1 MQRDNYSLLIEK
13 LDGFIRK
20 FYINQLLR
28 GALYTVGVVLGLFIL
43 LNVAEYYFYFS
54 TGVRTT
60 LLWGFLGLSAFT
72 VWRWVALPLL
82 HYFHL
87 GKVISHEQAA
97 TIIGEHFTNVKDK
110 LLNILQLK
118 QQSNNAIYA
127 DLINASIN
135 QKSEEIKIVPFQAAI
150 DLGSNRKYLRY
161 ALPPVMLLLFLLLG
175 APNVLREGT
184 MRLWN
189 ASTAFEKPAPFQF
202 LIHPDSLRAVQFSDF
217 VLNVKVAGDALPNEM
232 FITLGNVQYRLEK
245 KAPNWFAYRFANVQ
259 QDTEFKLFASGV
271 ESRDYTLNV
280 LRKPNIL
287 SFSTKLNFPAYIG
300 RATEEFSNVGDL
312 VVPQGTDISWVFN
325 AQNTDQL
332 NLRFGTQSTEEAKRF
347 DDELFQFRRRALK
360 DETYKLFLSNAILKG
375 ADSVAYTITVVPDL
389 HPQISVEEFRDSSNL
404 RQVFFAGE
412 ASDDYGISNLTF
424 NYQIKKAKGGQMPL
438 NALKIKQSEKSK
450 QAQFDYAWDMSLL
463 DLKPGDE
470 VQYYFEVSDN
480 DGVNGAKTARTGLMT
495 YRMPSLD
502 EFREQQA
509 DNSQEI
515 KKDLEKALK
524 ESLKIQEDLKKLRE
538 KVLQKKEMDWQTRK
552 EMEKL
557 MNRQQQ
563 LQKQMEQAK
572 QTFDQNKQQ
581 QKEFN
586 QQNEELE
593 QKQEKLDKLFEE
605 AMNEDMKK
613 LLEDIQRLLE
623 EQNKDEMLD
632 KMEDMQMSNEELNK
646 ELERLEELYKQLEV
660 EQLLNQQIEQLEE
673 LAKEQEEL
681 AQKTENEAQKPE
693 ELEKEQKTLNE
704 KLEELDKKMDE
715 LLKKNEELK
724 RPEKIEDNQ
733 KEMDDAK
740 QEQKEAKESLGKKD
754 SKKASK
760 KQKSAANKMK
770 EMANKMKQGKES
782 GEMEQME
789 EDLKTI
795 RQLLEN
801 LVGLSF
807 AQEQT
812 KKEVETTSVHTPR
825 FVELAQQQ
833 FKIKDDFK
841 LVEDSLQALA
851 LRQFQLESIIN
862 EKVSDVKSNIQF
874 SLEEMEE
881 RRNSASEYQHR
892 TMKSLNDL
900 ALLLAEAMQNMQEQ
914 MASNMPGSQSCDKP
928 GKGKG
933 EGKGK
938 GKGKGEPKDKMSEGQ
953 KDVNEIMKQLKERLD
968 KQAKEKGKEGGKD
981 KPGGGGGGGM
991 DPSSSKEF
999 AQLAAKQAA
1008 IREALRKLQKEK
1020 QEQGKGDK
1028 ALDALMDEMNKAE
1041 IDLVNKKLNTEMLKR
1056 QEQIL
1061 SRLLE
1066 HEKAEREREQDE
1078 QREAEVA
1085 RQQQP
1090 KMPPA
1095 LEEYL
1100 KKRRAEV
1107 EQFRTVSPALKPYY
1121 KQLVEE
1127 YLKGK

>member
-54 TGVRTT
+54 TGIRTA

-97 TIIGEHFTNVKDK
+97 SIIGEHFTNVKDK

-118 QQSNNAIYA
+118 QQSSNAIYA

-150 DLGSNRKYLRY
+150 DLGNNRKYLRY

-175 APNVLREGT
+175 APNILREGT

-189 ASTAFEKPAPFQF
+189 SSTAFQKPAPFQF

-232 FITLGNVQYRLEK
+232 FITLGKVQYRLEK
-245 KAPNWFAYRFANVQ
+245 KAPNLFAYRFANVQ
-259 QDTEFKLFASGV
+259 QDTEFKLLASGV

-300 RATEEFSNVGDL
+300 RAAEAFSNVGDL

-375 ADSVAYTITVVPDL
+375 ADSVAYTITVIPDM
-389 HPQISVEEFRDSSNL
+389 HPQISVEEFKDSSNL

-412 ASDDYGISNLTF
+412 ASDDYGISNLAF

-438 NALKIKQSEKSK
+438 NAVKIKQSEKSK
-450 QAQFDYAWDMSLL
+450 QTQFDYSWDMSLL
-463 DLKPGDE
+463 DLSPGDE

-502 EFREQQA
+502 EFRQQQA

-557 MNRQQQ
+557 MDRQKQ

-632 KMEDMQMSNEELNK
+632 KMEDMQMSSEELNK

-660 EQLLNQQIEQLEE
+660 EQMLNQQIEQLEE

-681 AQKTENEAQKPE
+681 AQKTEKEEQKPE

-704 KLEELDKKMDE
+704 QLEELDKKMDE

-740 QEQKEAKESLGKKD
+740 QEQKEAKESLSKKD

-812 KKEVETTSVHTPR
+812 KKEVENTSVHTPR

-938 GKGKGEPKDKMSEGQ
+938 GKGKGDPKDKMSEGQ
-953 KDVNEIMKQLKERLD
+953 KDVNEIMKQLKDRLD

-991 DPSSSKEF
+991 DPSNSKEF

-1008 IREALRKLQKEK
+1008 VREALRKLQKEK